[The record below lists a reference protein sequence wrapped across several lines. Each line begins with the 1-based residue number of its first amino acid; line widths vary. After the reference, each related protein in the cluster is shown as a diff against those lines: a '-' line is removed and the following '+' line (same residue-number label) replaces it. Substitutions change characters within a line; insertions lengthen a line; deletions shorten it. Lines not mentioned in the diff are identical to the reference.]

1 MNNKVFGIVI
11 GALIVFFVASNTL
24 FIIKETERGVMLK
37 FGKVVNAD
45 IPPGLHFKIPMVNE
59 VRKFDSRV
67 LTLDVRP
74 QRFLT
79 VEKKVMIVDSYA
91 KWRIKDVSTYYTATN
106 GEEVTA
112 VRNMDQRI
120 NEGLRNAFGDHS
132 LQEVI
137 SGERDQLMVTLTEK
151 LNKLTLQRYGIELI
165 DVRIKRIDLPEQVS
179 ESVFNRMNTERER
192 EAREHRSKGKEQAEV
207 IRADADRQRTILEAE
222 AYRDAEQLR
231 GEGDAKAA
239 AIYAAAYTQDPEFYS
254 FVRSLTAYRESFKNK
269 SDMMLV
275 DPDSDFFRYL
285 KDSSGQAAGN

>member
-1 MNNKVFGIVI
+1 MNNKVFSIVI
-11 GALIVFFVASNTL
+11 GALILFFVASNTL

-59 VRKFDSRV
+59 VRKFDGRV

-79 VEKKVMIVDSYA
+79 VEKKGMIVDSYA

-106 GEEVTA
+106 GEEATA

-120 NEGLRNAFGDHS
+120 NEGLRNSFGEHS

-137 SGERDQLMVTLTEK
+137 SGERDQLMVDLTES
-151 LNKLTLQRYGIELI
+151 LNKLTLERYGIELI

-239 AIYAAAYTQDPEFYS
+239 AIYSSAYSQDPEFYS

-285 KDSSGQAAGN
+285 KDSSGKPAGN